1 MEQTQAAVASSSKS
15 SGMNDL
21 NKETPQTVSGEVPT
35 PGRSNQT
42 LKSAQSADPW
52 PPLSRKS

>member
-1 MEQTQAAVASSSKS
+1 MKQTQAAVASISKS
-15 SGMNDL
+15 AGMNGL

-42 LKSAQSADPW
+42 
-52 PPLSRKS
+52 